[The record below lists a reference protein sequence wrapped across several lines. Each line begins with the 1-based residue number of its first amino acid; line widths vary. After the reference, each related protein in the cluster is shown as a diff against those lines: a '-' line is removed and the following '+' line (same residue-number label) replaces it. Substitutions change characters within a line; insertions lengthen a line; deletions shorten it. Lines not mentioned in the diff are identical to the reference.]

1 MAYAYNPTT
10 REAKIGPLRDLDY
23 SELQSEFQASIC
35 NTLNSSHKNNCTNKH
50 IEPIIFKS

>member
-1 MAYAYNPTT
+1 MTYAYNPTT
-10 REAKIGPLRDLDY
+10 KEAKNGPLRDLDY

-35 NTLNSSHKNNCTNKH
+35 NTLNSFHKNNCTNQH